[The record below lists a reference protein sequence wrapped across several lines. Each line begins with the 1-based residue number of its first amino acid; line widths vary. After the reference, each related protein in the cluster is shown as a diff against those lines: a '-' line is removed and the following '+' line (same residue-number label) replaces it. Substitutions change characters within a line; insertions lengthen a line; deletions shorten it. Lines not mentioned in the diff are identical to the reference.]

1 MVVARHW
8 AADRQVSMD
17 GILFFILVLVAI
29 AALFRIDFVF
39 YLVYLLFGAY
49 LLSRWWL
56 ERSLSGVRVQHE
68 YESRAFVGDHVR
80 VCLRVCND
88 SWLPVPWLRI
98 HESLP
103 IHLISPNFYRAVI
116 SLLPGQERLLEYELH
131 CRHRGYYAL
140 GPLLVSSGDP
150 LGIRT
155 VERDQD
161 CSEALT
167 VYPRVFGL
175 EQLGLQAQ
183 SPFGEIASRE
193 RLMEDPARIIGVR
206 PYVESDSLRHIHWKT
221 TATTGTLQVKRFE
234 PAISVESMVLINL
247 CRADYTVNRY
257 VAASELAIEAA
268 ASIANHLIDRRQTVG
283 LGTTGFDPLNPE
295 QGAAYLPPHKG
306 RAHLMQMLDLLG
318 RIELA
323 EEGQFEPLVRQVR
336 QHLGWGGTAIVITP
350 DLDPALEATLLL
362 VRRQGIHL
370 LVVLVDP
377 HGPPR
382 EVRARME
389 QVGVPCHVLW
399 REEDLDVW
407 R

>member
-1 MVVARHW
+1 M
-8 AADRQVSMD
+8 S
-17 GILFFILVLVAI
+17 GILFFVLVLVVI

-49 LLSRWWL
+49 LLSGWWL
-56 ERSLSGVRVQHE
+56 DRSLSGVRVRHE
-68 YESRAFVGDHVR
+68 YENRAFVGDHVR

-103 IHLISPNFYRAVI
+103 IHLISPNFFRAVI
-116 SLLPGQERLLEYELH
+116 SLLPRQERFLEYELN
-131 CRHRGYYAL
+131 CRHRGYYPL

-150 LGIRT
+150 LGIRM
-155 VERDQD
+155 VERDQA
-161 CSEALT
+161 CAEALT
-167 VYPRVFGL
+167 VYPRVFPL
-175 EQLGLQAQ
+175 EQLGLRAQ
-183 SPFGEIASRE
+183 SPFGEMASNE
-193 RLMEDPARIIGVR
+193 RLMEDPARMIGVR

-247 CRADYTVNRY
+247 CRGDYTVNRY

-268 ASIANHLIDRRQTVG
+268 ASIANHLIERRQTVG
-283 LGTTGFDPLNPE
+283 LGTTGLDPLDPE
-295 QGAAYLPPHKG
+295 RHSIYLAPHKG
-306 RAHLMQMLDLLG
+306 RGHLMQMLDLLG
-318 RIELA
+318 RIELD
-323 EEGQFEPLVRQVR
+323 EQGEFEPLVRQVR
-336 QHLGWGGTAIVITP
+336 QHLGWGGTAVVITP

-362 VRRQGIHL
+362 VRRQGIRVL
-370 LVVLVDP
+370 LVLVDP

-389 QVGVPCHVLW
+389 QVGVPCHLLW